1 MSRPAFALS
10 ALVLVTAVAWAPAA
24 AQAGSGDGFLF
35 GRPAATLTLRG
46 GYDRPLA
53 RGAIFDFV
61 TDQVT
66 LGRGAF
72 GGAAV
77 NAELAVSVGPRLEL
91 ALGGGYVNAARG
103 SEFRRFIN
111 QDDTPITQTTS
122 LRRVPVT
129 AGLKLYLAPRGR
141 EIGRLAWIPARVAP
155 WVGAGGGAV
164 GYQFR
169 QTGSFVDPA
178 TLEIFDVNGDD
189 FTSSGWA
196 PAGYAAAGADWSL
209 STRFVASA
217 EVRYTAARGA
227 LTRGLRD
234 FNRINLSG
242 AALNAGVGVRF

>member
-1 MSRPAFALS
+1 MSRRACSPLAF
-10 ALVLVTAVAWAPAA
+10 VLVSAVAGAPAG
-24 AQAGSGDGFLF
+24 AQERSGDGFLF
-35 GRPAATLTLRG
+35 GRPAATFTLRG

-53 RGAIFDFV
+53 RGSIFDFV

-77 NAELAVSVGPRLEL
+77 NAELAFSLGQRLEL

-103 SEFRRFIN
+103 SEFRRFVN
-111 QDDTPITQTTS
+111 EDDTPIRQTTS

-141 EIGRLAWIPARVAP
+141 EIGRFAWIPARVAP
-155 WVGAGGGAV
+155 WVGAGGGIV
-164 GYQFR
+164 NYRFR
-169 QTGSFVDPA
+169 QTGSFVDPT
-178 TLEIFDVNGDD
+178 TLAIFDVTGDQ

-209 STRFVASA
+209 SPRFVASG
-217 EVRYTAARGA
+217 ELRYTAARGA
-227 LTRGLRD
+227 LARGLSD
-234 FNRINLSG
+234 FGRINLAG
-242 AALNAGVGVRF
+242 AAFNVGVGVRF